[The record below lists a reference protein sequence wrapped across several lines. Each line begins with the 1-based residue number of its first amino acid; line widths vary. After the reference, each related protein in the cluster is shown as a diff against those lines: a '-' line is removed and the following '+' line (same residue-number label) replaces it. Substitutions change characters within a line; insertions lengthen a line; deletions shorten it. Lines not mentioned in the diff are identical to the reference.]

1 MKKNKDLMQDL
12 IKEIANGLAYFGNNT
27 TEEKVMYLMVDN
39 VYFPVYEWE
48 IVEEDDGTLNLR
60 VNGGDSSVTE

>member
-1 MKKNKDLMQDL
+1 MKNKDLMY
-12 IKEIANGLAYFGNNT
+12 GLLQAVKDGFKNFGGNK

-60 VNGGDSSVTE
+60 VNGGDGSVTE